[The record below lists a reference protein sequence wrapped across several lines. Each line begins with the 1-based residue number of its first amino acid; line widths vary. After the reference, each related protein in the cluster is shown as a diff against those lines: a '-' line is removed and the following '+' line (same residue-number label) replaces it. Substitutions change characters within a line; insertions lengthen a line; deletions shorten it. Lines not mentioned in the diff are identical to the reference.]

1 MSLQQTK
8 QSDPL
13 NKQNSLKPL
22 TPLEKDTTVELKLGD
37 MIVVMDDENEVL
49 NNNTFYIDY
58 IDETHMS
65 LINTDTLEKTQV
77 NFNSDGTM
85 DNGTIRHISIISR
98 SDEDGYARQ
107 HGLFTNQ
114 WVDVHFGGEIP
125 IVFTGEITNLENDMI
140 EITTV
145 SKDVIYINFDY
156 KGIPLDLPIEHI
168 MLREKPT
175 SLDDQVSMKKTVVDQ
190 EEQGEEDFSD
200 ERGAEE
206 RVEEERGVEERGV
219 EEQEATENKLPPTKL
234 MLNHLRDF
242 ILNAD
247 QIKFGSELG
256 AVVQFVDVSSKSQRY
271 SIDAQVTDL
280 LDELLSTVPNVK
292 RTDAV
297 LNEIHLTIERF
308 KQLRENF
315 SKFDAYGNV
324 EGTKKNGH
332 DYKPLRDYFQKFHTN
347 LYWLMPVVNNVKK
360 IYASKLDSENSD
372 IINLDMNDDLQQIKT
387 ILENYKSNSVSLE
400 ENKYTALYKDLDPL
414 FTPFDMINPETN
426 KTILAERSVN
436 SNIDLIIDNLD
447 DMYSSIY
454 SNNKIRKRRF
464 VIQKYNLGQTRL
476 NSVEVTGSKNIT
488 KRVKMTAD
496 DTMSIKSFITLP
508 EPAIR
513 FSRINM
519 PGTNILDKANLNKVF
534 LNYWKFLKR
543 KTSMNTI
550 FVDDLVGDVS
560 RSKVHKDTNADE
572 VDAFSNKMGF
582 NEAAFAKQ
590 ITNYVL
596 NLSSEEMA
604 GYSKD
609 EIYQKFTDILIPQ
622 IRVIFNLMKKYIV
635 GKLSIVDVVSY
646 LEPFLIYSDNLT
658 YTQYKDIIE
667 FINAGISSFIVNFG
681 ERSKVFYKL
690 ENIRSRLQQ
699 QQDRFIEATKTNQ
712 RFYTA
717 HSIISLLSDEN
728 ADQVLKSYSYNA
740 LDDVL
745 LSNSELMCKLKSRD
759 SMRLFSSEI
768 ALQNVSLA
776 VPEEISSVLSEESA
790 ASDSSVASC
799 PTVVVAKFYRSGED
813 LQADNGRELFFDRKY
828 DTTNYGLLDD
838 YVTDMSKL
846 SPAEMRIK
854 IQNSLK
860 KRMKMSDSDA
870 DELTETLLTGR
881 KRVQN
886 GHYALLYSVGEVGTS
901 VVDEY
906 EYYVRKNNSWVKQA
920 NPVQG
925 LVADDVNILCNY
937 HTKCIDASNKCDNTD
952 NNKKQL
958 KDKLVKEMLNE
969 FDEKYNMSIDDLHR
983 ESKEKYNY
991 LMSISDSLSLIERH
1005 TMLKYN
1011 NSQYNRGLNVE
1022 KGGQQVE
1029 SPAADIRDMILS
1041 QTNLVKKQKDIVRF
1055 VEKFARKAAGIDE
1068 PHWLYCKTTG
1078 VKLLPLFKYDLAAA
1092 FLMDKD
1098 VHDNL
1103 LENLKKTIGVKSD
1116 DGNKWV
1122 DKFSGMVIDNI
1133 DYDVEEGYEDGFKAS
1148 SRAVLATDNSVEPL
1162 TKKTE
1167 MLLTKETKQ
1176 IINIVNA
1183 VSLAM
1188 GINVN
1193 HQRDFIVN
1201 CVNTS
1206 LQNLEDE
1213 AEYNAK
1219 VKEMA
1224 NRGKSIMSYADLCN
1238 SYLLYSTL
1246 GMFLI
1251 AVQTSVPS
1259 IKTRR
1264 TFPGCTKSFSG
1275 FPMDST
1281 GDLSSLTYLSCV
1293 VYNIRKS
1300 SSEPW
1305 NVLKKTNP
1313 EKIASRIKDL
1323 IVEVLLPNQDVI
1335 RKMKEKANEQLTG
1348 DEQEIPEEYNV
1359 TKWTQF
1365 LPPLVEFKIKNLQN
1379 ISEEFEKGLC
1389 SDMRS
1394 GSSNQRGKLLVV
1406 DSKIIQFSLA
1416 IQEKIQDIVAKKTM
1430 ILHNANN
1437 EPFLENACCNGK
1449 GATNTIRYFVSEDA
1463 TIKEYNSVVRKL
1475 ANILADVNSLT
1486 KGGLF
1491 HSVVNTKAKRDQP
1504 TTDFNEQTIYL
1515 AFVHFCKFKS
1525 LAPVPPELLPLC
1537 KDKPAPSIINSN
1549 DSVGE
1554 MIVKLKNE
1562 GRDYSNETFVRL
1574 LQLIARNNLID
1585 VDIDAPLV
1593 SSIARLS
1600 DVIET
1605 ITDKSE
1611 MGLVEKL
1618 KRVLDTYDMATNV
1631 VSDETKALNNFLL
1644 EQIESMQKDIGLF
1657 CKDNK
1662 GDKASGISAKNI
1674 KATTDFIH
1682 TMTNWSADKHEEHM
1696 SDETDTNESFY
1707 TKINF
1712 MKMFIDNFVNVFPNI
1727 ILNKVDYN
1735 DINVPAHWKLSKN
1748 HVLDIKKLV
1757 SEYYTK
1763 LKGLY
1768 EMPELYKV
1776 LKTIQKQ
1783 TQFLVL
1789 LSRETPCFTN
1799 IVYKE
1804 RKFKH
1809 IFNERTSVYLF
1820 KYYFLRIVA
1829 AFVNLTDNEEMIVS
1843 EREKA
1848 ADVIDLFTVDEE
1860 FREPVNKA
1868 VLQGSKKDLKQKVT
1882 NMLVVFFGIMSSHK
1896 DTVNVSYDD
1905 IADRIFKSKEKE
1917 KNMIT
1922 DRLKSMSDE
1931 ERNADTILKI
1941 NKLGVWSKGLQKGL
1955 TTYTKETYDD
1965 EREFMETMDSF
1976 DRTIRKKNNL
1986 GANADVLDEIGE
1998 LVEEADENEAIDR
2011 ENYDIS
2017 EYGGENDEYD
2027 DQDYEDYN

>member
-1 MSLQQTK
+1 
-8 QSDPL
+8 
-13 NKQNSLKPL
+13 
-22 TPLEKDTTVELKLGD
+22 
-37 MIVVMDDENEVL
+37 
-49 NNNTFYIDY
+49 
-58 IDETHMS
+58 
-65 LINTDTLEKTQV
+65 
-77 NFNSDGTM
+77 
-85 DNGTIRHISIISR
+85 
-98 SDEDGYARQ
+98 
-107 HGLFTNQ
+107 
-114 WVDVHFGGEIP
+114 
-125 IVFTGEITNLENDMI
+125 
-140 EITTV
+140 
-145 SKDVIYINFDY
+145 
-156 KGIPLDLPIEHI
+156 
-168 MLREKPT
+168 
-175 SLDDQVSMKKTVVDQ
+175 
-190 EEQGEEDFSD
+190 
-200 ERGAEE
+200 
-206 RVEEERGVEERGV
+206 
-219 EEQEATENKLPPTKL
+219 
-234 MLNHLRDF
+234 
-242 ILNAD
+242 
-247 QIKFGSELG
+247 
-256 AVVQFVDVSSKSQRY
+256 
-271 SIDAQVTDL
+271 
-280 LDELLSTVPNVK
+280 
-292 RTDAV
+292 

-324 EGTKKNGH
+324 DGTKKNGH
-332 DYKPLRDYFQKFHTN
+332 DYKPLGEYFQKFHTN
-347 LYWLMPVVNNVKK
+347 LYWIMPVVKNVKK
-360 IYASKLDSENSD
+360 LYVDNVDSENSD
-372 IINLDMNDDLQQIKT
+372 IINLDMKDDLQEIKT
-387 ILENYKSNSVSLE
+387 ILDNYKSNSVSLE
-400 ENKYTALYKDLDPL
+400 ENKYTALYKELDPF
-414 FTPFDMINPETN
+414 FTPFEMINPETS

-454 SNNKIRKRRF
+454 ANNKIRKRRF

-476 NSVEVTGSKNIT
+476 EVTGSKNIT

-519 PGTNILDKANLNKVF
+519 PGTNILDKANLNQVF

-543 KTSMNTI
+543 KTTMNTI
-550 FVDDLVGDVS
+550 FVDDLTRGDLKPASV
-560 RSKVHKDTNADE
+560 ADS
-572 VDAFSNKMGF
+572 SNKMGF
-582 NEAAFAKQ
+582 NETEFAKH

-596 NLSSEEMA
+596 NLSSDEMK

-609 EIYQKFTDILIPQ
+609 EIYRRFTDILIPQ
-622 IRVIFNLMKKYIV
+622 TRMIFNLMKKYIV

-667 FINAGISSFIVNFG
+667 FINAGISSFIVKFG
-681 ERSKVFYKL
+681 ERSKLFYKF
-690 ENIRSRLQQ
+690 ENIRTKLKQ
-699 QQDRFIEATKTNQ
+699 QQDRFIEVAKTNKL
-712 RFYTA
+712 FYTA
-717 HSIISLLSDEN
+717 HSIISLLSEEN
-728 ADQVLKSYSYNA
+728 TDRVLKSYSYNVV
-740 LDDVL
+740 DDML
-745 LSNSELMCKLKSRD
+745 LSNSEILCKLKGRD

-776 VPEEISSVLSEESA
+776 VPEDISNVLSEEPVVASSA
-790 ASDSSVASC
+790 ADSC
-799 PTVVVAKFYRSGED
+799 PTIVVAKLYRSVED

-838 YVTDMSKL
+838 YVSDMSKL
-846 SPAEMRIK
+846 SPADLRIK
-854 IQNSLK
+854 IQSSLK
-860 KRMKMSDSDA
+860 KRLKVSDSDA

-886 GHYALLYSVGEVGTS
+886 GQYALLYSVGEVGTS
-901 VVDEY
+901 VADEY
-906 EYYVRKNNSWVKQA
+906 KYYVRQNNSWVNQA
-920 NPVQG
+920 NPVKG
-925 LVADDVNILCNY
+925 LVTDDVNILCNY
-937 HTKCIDASNKCDNTD
+937 QNKCIDASNKCDNTD

-958 KDKLVKEMLNE
+958 KDKMMKEMMNE
-969 FDEKYNMSIDDLHR
+969 FDEKYNLSAEDLHR
-983 ESKEKYNY
+983 FTKERFEY
-991 LMSISDSLSLIERH
+991 LLSISESLSLIERH
-1005 TMLKYN
+1005 SMLKYN
-1011 NSQYNRGLNVE
+1011 NAQYNRGLNVE
-1022 KGGQQVE
+1022 RDGRQVE
-1029 SPAADIRDMILS
+1029 SPAADMRDMILS

-1055 VEKFARKAAGIDE
+1055 VDKFARKASGIEDI
-1068 PHWLYCKTTG
+1068 HWLYCKTTD
-1078 VKLLPLFKYDLAAA
+1078 VQLLPIFKYDLAAA
-1092 FLMDKD
+1092 FLIDKD
-1098 VHDNL
+1098 AYDDL
-1103 LENLKKTIGVKSD
+1103 LESLKKSIGVKSD

-1122 DKFSGMVIDNI
+1122 DKFSGMVIYNI

-1148 SRAVLATDNSVEPL
+1148 SRAVLTNEIEPL

-1176 IINIVNA
+1176 IINVVNA

-1188 GINVN
+1188 GINIDR
-1193 HQRDFIVN
+1193 QRDFIVN

-1213 AEYNAK
+1213 AEYTAK

-1251 AVQTSVPS
+1251 AVQTSIPS

-1264 TFPGCTKSFSG
+1264 TFPGCTKSFGG

-1281 GDLSSLTYLSCV
+1281 GDLRSVTYLSCV

-1313 EKIASRIKDL
+1313 EKIAARIKDI

-1335 RKMKEKANEQLTG
+1335 RKMKEKANEQLTS
-1348 DEQEIPEEYNV
+1348 DEQDIPEEYNV

-1365 LPPLVEFKIKNLQN
+1365 LPPLTTFKINKLQN
-1379 ISEEFEKGLC
+1379 ISEEFETGLC

-1394 GSSNQRGKLLVV
+1394 GSSNQHGKLLVV

-1449 GATNTIRYFVSEDA
+1449 GSNNTIRYFVSEDA

-1486 KGGLF
+1486 KAGLF

-1504 TTDFNEQTIYL
+1504 TTEFNEQTIYL
-1515 AFVHFCKFKS
+1515 AFVHFCKFKT
-1525 LAPVPPELLPLC
+1525 LAPVPSELLPLC
-1537 KDKPAPSIINSN
+1537 KDKPAPGVINPN

-1554 MIVKLKNE
+1554 MIVKLKKE
-1562 GRDYSNETFVRL
+1562 GRDYSNGTFVRL
-1574 LQLIARNNLID
+1574 LQLIARNNLLD
-1585 VDIDAPLV
+1585 VDIDAPVV

-1605 ITDKSE
+1605 ITDKRE
-1611 MGLVEKL
+1611 MGLVEKM
-1618 KRVLDTYDMATNV
+1618 KQVLDTYDMATNV
-1631 VSDETKALNNFLL
+1631 VSDETKALNNYLL
-1644 EQIESMQKDIGLF
+1644 EQIDSMQKDIGLF

-1662 GDKASGISAKNI
+1662 GDKASTKNI
-1674 KATTDFIH
+1674 KTTMDFIQ
-1682 TMTNWSADKHEEHM
+1682 TMTMWSADKHDEHM

-1748 HVLDIKKLV
+1748 HVLDIKKLIG
-1757 SEYYTK
+1757 EYYTK

-1776 LKTIQKQ
+1776 LKTIHKQ

-1809 IFNERTSVYLF
+1809 VFNERTSVYLF
-1820 KYYFLRIVA
+1820 KYYFLRVVA
-1829 AFVNLTDNEEMIVS
+1829 AFVNLTDNEEMIVL
-1843 EREKA
+1843 EKA
-1848 ADVIDLFTVDEE
+1848 EDVIDIFTADDDVRAPVD
-1860 FREPVNKA
+1860 KA
-1868 VLQGSKKDLKQKVT
+1868 MLQGNKKDLKQKVT
-1882 NMLVVFFGIMSSHK
+1882 NLIVVFLGIMSSHK

-1965 EREFMETMDSF
+1965 EREFMETMDNF
-1976 DRTIRKKNNL
+1976 DRTIRKSTTAFGKKNKL
-1986 GANADVLDEIGE
+1986 GANDDILDEIGE

-2011 ENYDIS
+2011 ENFDIG

-2027 DQDYEDYN
+2027 DPEYEDYN